1 MSNPTR
7 KSELVLVIC
16 FLAVIAAVPVAQT
29 CIELARRERVQAT
42 DVFRY
47 QPTAKNLRQFEHTL
61 EEKSWF
67 QQHLRP
73 LMQRFL
79 FTTLHDTG
87 AKGVL
92 GRNHW
97 LFYRPDLRYLVE
109 PDRMEA
115 DTSNSKWVQPPDRST
130 HRESVEKAI
139 LRFRDQLKERGITL
153 VVMPV
158 PGKPSVYPDQV
169 TGRAAGKERQFQSP
183 TLKLLDGLQR
193 QGVATVDLF
202 AVFQAARESGG
213 QAGNGALYLAHD
225 THWTP
230 RGAEL
235 AAQAVATKLRVMNL
249 ATGDASVRVVGQASR
264 LSGGRPALGPG
275 NAGETPVATGGTP
288 APLPEQL
295 PAHRK
300 EFRTQDVSIT
310 RWGDILDMMQIPGL
324 RGAFAPETALCV
336 QVLDPALG
344 LMVPGASDRPGTYCY
359 PGQQA
364 VVLVLGDSFCRIYQ
378 YPEPQ
383 SLGEMPAAAAT
394 GRPVESGAKRLLPG
408 SAGFISHLAL
418 ALKSPVDAI
427 VSDGGAGTDVRRKLS
442 TNPEIL
448 EGKQVVVWEFVERDI
463 ALGAQGWEEVALPR
477 KLP

>member
-1 MSNPTR
+1 
-7 KSELVLVIC
+7 VIC
-16 FLAVIAAVPVAQT
+16 FLAIITGVPVTQT
-29 CIELARRERVQAT
+29 CVELARRERVQAT

-47 QPTAKNLRQFEHTL
+47 EPTARNLRQFEHTL

-73 LMQRFL
+73 QLQRFL
-79 FTTLHDTG
+79 FSTLHDTG

-92 GRNHW
+92 GRNRW
-97 LFYRPDLRYLVE
+97 LYYRPDLRYLLE
-109 PDRMEA
+109 PDRLEV
-115 DTSNSKWVQPPDRST
+115 DPSSSKWVQPPRRST

-169 TGRAAGKERQFQSP
+169 TTRAAGKARQFRSP
-183 TLKLLDGLQR
+183 TLELLDALQR

-202 AVFQAARESGG
+202 AAFQTVRGAAAPVS
-213 QAGNGALYLAHD
+213 NNPLYLAQD

-230 RGAEL
+230 LGAQIAANTVAARLSEL
-235 AAQAVATKLRVMNL
+235 NL
-249 ATGDASVRVVGQASR
+249 APPT
-264 LSGGRPALGPG
+264 
-275 NAGETPVATGGTP
+275 T
-288 APLPEQL
+288 
-295 PAHRK
+295 K
-300 EFRTQDVSIT
+300 EFRTQGVAVT

-324 RGAFAPETALCV
+324 RGTFPPETVQCL

-344 LMVPGASDRPGTYCY
+344 PMVPAPSDRPGTYSY

-364 VVLVLGDSFCRIYQ
+364 AVLVLGDSFCRIYQ

-383 SLGEMPAAAAT
+383 SLGETPAAAAT
-394 GRPVESGAKRLLPG
+394 ARLAELGAKRLLPG

-427 VSDGGAGTDVRRKLS
+427 VSDGGAATDVRRKLS

-463 ALGAQGWEEVALPR
+463 ALGAQGWEDVALPR
-477 KLP
+477 KL

>member
-16 FLAVIAAVPVAQT
+16 FLAVIAGVPVTQT
-29 CIELARRERVQAT
+29 CIEFARRERVQAT

-47 QPTAKNLRQFEHTL
+47 EPTAKNLRQFEHTL

-79 FTTLHDTG
+79 FATLHDTG

-97 LFYRPDLRYLVE
+97 LFYRSDLRYLVE
-109 PDRMEA
+109 PDRLEA
-115 DTSNSKWVQPPDRST
+115 DTSGSKWVQPPDRSA

-169 TGRAAGKERQFQSP
+169 TGRAVGKERPFRSP
-183 TLKLLDGLQR
+183 TLSLLDALRR

-202 AVFQAARESGG
+202 AAFQALRQSGG
-213 QAGNGALYLAHD
+213 LTKNTGELYLAHD

-230 RGAEL
+230 RGAQT
-235 AAQAVATKLRVMNL
+235 AAQAVAAKLGAMNL
-249 ATGDASVRVVGQASR
+249 
-264 LSGGRPALGPG
+264 
-275 NAGETPVATGGTP
+275 TP
-288 APLPEQL
+288 A
-295 PAHRK
+295 AKK
-300 EFRTQDVSIT
+300 EFRTQGVTVT

-324 RGAFAPETALCV
+324 RETFGPETALCV
-336 QVLDPALG
+336 QVLDPTLG
-344 LMVPGASDRPGTYCY
+344 PMVPGASDRPGTYCY

-364 VVLVLGDSFCRIYQ
+364 AVLVLGDSFCRIYQ

-383 SLGEMPAAAAT
+383 SLGEVPATAAT
-394 GRPVESGAKRLLPG
+394 SRPGESGAKRLLPG

-463 ALGAQGWEEVALPR
+463 ALGAQGWEEVALPKR
-477 KLP
+477 LP